1 MNTVYLMILETI
13 NFWGFDKYS
22 VLAFKNSL
30 YLLNLNAGEMGGN
43 ILVDETRP
51 AMNGYIGVYLLIDTL
66 LL

>member
-13 NFWGFDKYS
+13 NFWGFDNYS